1 MPTPGGHHDK
11 FWQQQPGPTVVPDTL
26 PYLFV
31 GRGTVPVI
39 LFLLEPSL
47 LILLGAAALMI
58 MSATGVFD
66 RAKQIALK
74 KLGGNY
80 GELLSFLHSKDGLM
94 AKTALEAKTRW
105 ELNSHMAESKALEL
119 GYLKAQQMGCGLS
132 GWQLRFALYYWLGK
146 LEGKW

>member
-11 FWQQQPGPTVVPDTL
+11 FWQQQPAPTVGPDTL
-26 PYLFV
+26 PYLGV

-47 LILLGAAALMI
+47 LILLGVTMLMI
-58 MSATGVFD
+58 MSAMGVLYKA
-66 RAKQIALK
+66 RQVVLK
-74 KLGGNY
+74 KLGGDY
-80 GELLSFLHSKDGLM
+80 GELLSFLYSKDGLM